1 MEMPPRNLEKDKL
14 VTFQVASYA
23 YAQIG
28 MIQTGVCFLVWFVV
42 NNNNFVNT
50 TYPSIL

>member
-1 MEMPPRNLEKDKL
+1 MPPRNLEKDKL

-28 MIQTGVCFLVWFVV
+28 MIQTGVCYLVWCVV
-42 NNNNFVNT
+42 NKYNKISFLIT
-50 TYPSIL
+50 DFY

>member
-42 NNNNFVNT
+42 NYNNFVNA